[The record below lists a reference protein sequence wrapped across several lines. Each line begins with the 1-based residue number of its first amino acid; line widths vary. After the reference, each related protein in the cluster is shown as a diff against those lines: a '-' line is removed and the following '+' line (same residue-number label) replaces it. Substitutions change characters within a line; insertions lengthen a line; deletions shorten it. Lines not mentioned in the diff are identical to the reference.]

1 MLRYES
7 SHLPAAALL
16 WVSATLESV
25 AVRVL
30 ILANRLHRWLERRRI
45 AAAALHDFGM
55 MGERELHDIGLTRVD
70 VHRVAWGAS
79 DRDHRLTELPF
90 DV

>member
-7 SHLPAAALL
+7 SHPPAAALL

-30 ILANRLHRWLERRRI
+30 ILANRLHKWLERRRI

-79 DRDHRLTELPF
+79 DRDYRLTELPF